1 MTKKLLIS
9 CIILFGL
16 YYIFFFSHIPEE
28 LTLIF
33 KVIPMILIIILAAM
47 QKVPHIRKYQL
58 LIIVG
63 LIFCMIG
70 DYTLQWFLFGLTSFL
85 IGHIFYIFAFIS
97 TNERKLPT
105 WAKFALSAY
114 GVIIGAWI
122 AGTVFTS
129 GDTVIAVAVLA
140 YISVIFMM
148 GWTSIRTGSKF
159 ALIGALL
166 FIASDSYLAIN
177 KFVMPLPYSH
187 EVIMLTYYSAQLLI
201 ALSILQY
208 SDSRNP
214 LRQGVIASRF

>member
-9 CIILFGL
+9 CIILFGF
-16 YYIFFFSHIPEE
+16 YYIFFFSHISEE

-33 KVIPMILIIILAAM
+33 KVIPMILIIILAAI
-47 QKVPHIRKYQL
+47 QKAPHAKKYQL
-58 LIIVG
+58 LIIIG

-85 IGHIFYIFAFIS
+85 IGHIFYIFAFVG
-97 TNERKLPT
+97 TNERKIPT
-105 WAKFALSAY
+105 WAKVVLLTY
-114 GVIIGAWI
+114 GVIMGAWI

-129 GDTVIAVAVLA
+129 GEMVLTVAVLA
-140 YISVIFMM
+140 YITVILIM
-148 GWTSIRTGSKF
+148 GWTSIRTGSTL

-166 FIASDSYLAIN
+166 FISSDSYLAIN

-201 ALSILQY
+201 ALSIHQY
-208 SDSRNP
+208 SENRNKV
-214 LRQGVIASRF
+214 LQ

>member
-9 CIILFGL
+9 CINLFGL

-47 QKVPHIRKYQL
+47 QKVPHIKKYQL
-58 LIIVG
+58 LIIIG

-85 IGHIFYIFAFIS
+85 IGHIFYIFAFAS

-105 WAKFALSAY
+105 WAKVALSAY
-114 GVIIGAWI
+114 GVIMGAWI

-129 GDTVIAVAVLA
+129 GETVLAVAVVA
-140 YISVIFMM
+140 YIFVIFMM
-148 GWTSIRTGSKF
+148 GWTSIRTGSKL

-166 FIASDSYLAIN
+166 FISSDSYLAIN

-208 SDSRNP
+208 SEIRSKV
-214 LRQGVIASRF
+214 LQ